1 MELLKPKWSVEKQ
14 TQEKV
19 RKFDGEG
26 LFIEVR
32 PRSGAQH
39 LPELP
44 KDQYTKVW
52 FVRVRLDGKT
62 KDMGLG
68 TFPEI
73 GLAEAREKARTAA
86 ATARSGINPIDQR
99 KNERKAAR
107 AARATQSEEAVRT
120 FSAVAEEY
128 VTTTAPGFKHARTAA
143 LWRTSLKNYAYPVL
157 GKMQVAQIDR
167 KAVLE
172 AIQPVWTSRPAT
184 ARKVLRRIGS
194 VLRYAA
200 AQGWRLNDNPADAK
214 MLRMLGLPA
223 LPAGTSFPA
232 LPHARMADFMKALA
246 AAEGIA
252 PLALRFTILTAVR
265 SGEARGARWSEI
277 AFHGD
282 VPTWTVPPERMKGK
296 KSVQRSPHRVPLPSG
311 AIEVLRLAAQAALH
325 DDVTR
330 DDLAEVA
337 ASLGRTLIFPSAKE
351 DTALSDMALSAV
363 IRRMNAAPADAPD
376 TLPTWVD
383 AMGRAVV
390 PHGFRASFRT
400 WVADTRPAD
409 GEAAEKALAHEVGTA
424 VTRAY
429 HRSDLFD
436 QRQGLMEAW
445 SRHCAGRAQLKVVA

>member
-1 MELLKPKWSVEKQ
+1 MPRYAQPLTQRRLETLKPKPK
-14 TQEKV
+14 KY
-19 RKFDGEG
+19 RIHDGDN
-26 LFIEVR
+26 LLLEVR
-32 PRSGAQH
+32 PTGTLA
-39 LPELP
+39 
-44 KDQYTKVW
+44 W
-52 FVRVRLDGKT
+52 FARIRVDGKRR
-62 KDMGLG
+62 DMGLG
-68 TFPEI
+68 SYPDV
-73 GLAEAREKARTAA
+73 GLAKARELARAAVLAARTGAD
-86 ATARSGINPIDQR
+86 PI
-99 KNERKAAR
+99 KERNGAVAAR
-107 AARATQSEEAVRT
+107 AAKAVEVQRT
-120 FSAVAEEY
+120 FAIVAEEY
-128 VTTTAPGFKHARTAA
+128 VTMAAPGFKHARTAA
-143 LWRTSLKNYAYPVL
+143 LWRTSLKNYAHPVL
-157 GKMQVAQIDR
+157 GIMQVAEIDR
-167 KAVLE
+167 EAVLR

-200 AQGWRLNDNPADAK
+200 AKGWRPNDNPADAK

-223 LPAGTSFPA
+223 LPAGTSFPS
-232 LPHARMADFMKALA
+232 LPHIRMADFMKALV

-252 PLALRFTILTAVR
+252 ALALRFTILTAVR

-282 VPTWTVPPERMKGK
+282 VPTWTVPPDRMKGK
-296 KSVQRSPHRVPLPSG
+296 KSVQRSPHRVPLPAG
-311 AIEVLRLAAQAALH
+311 AIEALRLAAQAALH
-325 DDVTR
+325 EDVTR
-330 DDLAEVA
+330 DELAEVA
-337 ASLGRTLIFPSAKE
+337 VKLGRTLIFPSAKE

-376 TLPTWVD
+376 TPPTWVD